1 MAERCSTMGLEQ
13 RSGRF
18 YFYEKRREGR
28 RVVSRYIGGGELAL
42 IATEIHAQDIQKRER
57 QRQKQRKIHNEQKKI
72 DQQLAQAEKALATIL
87 RSILC
92 SAGFHQHKGQWRKRR
107 RRGQR

>member
-1 MAERCSTMGLEQ
+1 MGLEQ

-28 RVVSRYIGGGELAL
+28 RVVSIYIGGGVMAFVAAEMY
-42 IATEIHAQDIQKRER
+42 AQDRRKRECQHR
-57 QRQKQRKIHNEQKKI
+57 KQQKLHNEQKEI
-72 DQQLAQAEKALATIL
+72 DRQLARAEKTLATIL
-87 RSILC
+87 CAVLC

-107 RRGQR
+107 GDRR

>member
-1 MAERCSTMGLEQ
+1 MGLEQ

-28 RVVSRYIGGGELAL
+28 RVVSSYIGGGVVAL
-42 IATEIHAQDIQKRER
+42 VAAEMNAQDRQEREW
-57 QRQKQRKIHNEQKKI
+57 QRQKQRKTHHEQKEI
-72 DQQLAQAEKALATIL
+72 DRQLARAERTLGDIL
-87 RSILC
+87 RDVLC

-107 RRGQR
+107 GDRR